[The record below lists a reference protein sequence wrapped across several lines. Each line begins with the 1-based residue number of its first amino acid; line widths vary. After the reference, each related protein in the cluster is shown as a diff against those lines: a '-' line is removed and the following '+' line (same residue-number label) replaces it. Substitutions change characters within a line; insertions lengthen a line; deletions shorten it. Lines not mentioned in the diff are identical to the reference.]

1 MKKNLENLKVQ
12 EEKIFFLLYLNHSK
26 IEQKNLKI
34 SKIDIST
41 REWIM
46 KELYIKKSIQVYN
59 YVLLPLILPFYHDY
73 FNFFI
78 RPIMSKQ

>member
-41 REWIM
+41 RE
-46 KELYIKKSIQVYN
+46 
-59 YVLLPLILPFYHDY
+59 
-73 FNFFI
+73 
-78 RPIMSKQ
+78 